1 MYVHA
6 LGHSPRFADRV
17 AKMLE
22 RVEHRV
28 AVRPADR
35 KAAYRLRYEAYLRE
49 NLLDQ
54 RLDAML
60 YDEVYDASPNSF
72 TTVTYVDGELAST
85 VRVHVVT
92 DTDGVSPARDVF
104 PDVVTPYLQ
113 AQRVI
118 IDPSRL
124 AARADLARRF
134 PELPYFALRRPWM
147 AAHHFNADYI
157 VLCSASGHEAYYRRV
172 YQFQTWSGLRSY
184 PMVTA
189 KVICMG
195 LDFGAEMERIEARY
209 PSFRSTPAERDAL
222 FGAFSSSTGPCA
234 ATERKV
240 PARADVQPANA

>member
-134 PELPYFALRRPWM
+134 PELPYFALRPPWM

-222 FGAFSSSTGPCA
+222 FGAFSSSIGPCA
-234 ATERKV
+234 ATQRKA